1 MEDISILKGDALAAA
16 VHAHGRSRRP
26 ARGEC
31 GDEFDERRDR
41 AIITSAARF
50 LAWLLGPQSIR
61 LLVGPVTDQ
70 STGAAAAP
78 TTEGNAA
85 MQIQDHQQFD
95 LTVQAL
101 DSEGQPTTA
110 GTLTW
115 TSDNEDAVPVNVSE
129 DGATFHVVAG
139 NPGSAVVRVEM
150 TKDDGEVIS
159 ATEAI
164 DVVPGGAATIAISEG
179 PVTDQP

>member
-1 MEDISILKGDALAAA
+1 MEDISILKDSALAAA
-16 VHAHGRSRRP
+16 VLDHGWPRRP
-26 ARGEC
+26 ARGQAAA
-31 GDEFDERRDR
+31 EFYADRDR
-41 AIITSAARF
+41 AILVTAARF
-50 LAWLLGPQSIR
+50 LAWLRGPQVIR
-61 LLVGPVTDQ
+61 LTAGPVTDQ
-70 STGAAAAP
+70 STGAPVAP
-78 TTEGNAA
+78 AMEGTT

-95 LTVQAL
+95 LTVTAL

-115 TSDNEDAVPVNVSE
+115 ASDNEDAVPVNVSE

-139 NPGSAVVRVEM
+139 NPGSAVVTVTM
-150 TKDDGEVIS
+150 TRDDGETIS

-164 DVVPGGAATIAISEG
+164 DVVPGGATTIAIAEG

>member
-1 MEDISILKGDALAAA
+1 MAVITALKIAALNEA
-16 VHAHGRSRRP
+16 VREHSWPRRP
-26 ARGEC
+26 ARGE
-31 GDEFDERRDR
+31 DADAFYAAKDR
-41 AIITSAARF
+41 AITASARRF
-50 LAWLLGPQSIR
+50 LAWLRGPQSIR

-70 STGAAAAP
+70 TAGAAVALNP
-78 TTEGNAA
+78 EGTT

-95 LTVQAL
+95 LSVTAL
-101 DSEGQPTTA
+101 DTEGQPTTA
-110 GTLTW
+110 GALVW

-139 NPGSAVVRVEM
+139 NPGSATVRVEM